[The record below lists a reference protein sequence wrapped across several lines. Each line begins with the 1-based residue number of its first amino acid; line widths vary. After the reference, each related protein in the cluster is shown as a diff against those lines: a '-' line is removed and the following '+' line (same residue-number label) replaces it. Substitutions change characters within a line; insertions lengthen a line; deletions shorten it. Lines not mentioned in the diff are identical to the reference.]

1 MPRLGPV
8 RVGPCPLGPGL
19 SVGDGTLTG
28 MKMIEAIEEVLKA
41 NDPEGE
47 PGYLGEFTLAGRLLS
62 RGEIAVCGLDGG
74 DFFTFDD
81 VADGLH
87 EVYLAFDWDDERGAA
102 VSAVALVAGGAT
114 PEALTGAS
122 WEEVSDDVNQLS
134 EDASAIYSSTPDN
147 LVIGGALHRTAG
159 FAGGEDPVAQAVAEF
174 EAQQDAGSR
183 TPVLDVV
190 VDPASGANALVFPTC
205 DFTSNSILVGRDESG
220 TGIGIFWSNFDG

>member
-8 RVGPCPLGPGL
+8 HVGPCPLGPGL

-28 MKMIEAIEEVLKA
+28 VKMIEAIEAVLKA

>member
-1 MPRLGPV
+1 MGQGLG
-8 RVGPCPLGPGL
+8 RTGPMGPGL
-19 SVGDGTLTG
+19 SVGDGTLAG
-28 MKMIEAIEEVLKA
+28 MKMIEAIEAVLKA
-41 NDPEGE
+41 NDPDGE

-87 EVYLAFDWDDERGAA
+87 DVYLAFDWDDERGAA
-102 VSAVALVAGGAT
+102 VSAVALVTSGAT

-159 FAGGEDPVAQAVAEF
+159 FAGAADPVAHAVSEF
-174 EAQQDAGSR
+174 QAQQEAGCR
-183 TPVLDVV
+183 TPMLDVV

-205 DFTSNSILVGRDESG
+205 DFTANSILVGRDGSG
-220 TGIGIFWSNFDG
+220 TGVGILWCHFDG